1 MSAESDIN
9 LDHPTLQRLE
19 ALADLMDAKFKIP
32 GIPIRFGID
41 ALVGL
46 IPVAGDTVNLSIS
59 GYIVFEAIRLGARK
73 RDIVK
78 MLFNIFLD
86 WLIGLIPLIG
96 DLFDVAWKCNVRN
109 INLLKE
115 SLVKKSGRMRLEE
128 KRQLERSS

>member
-1 MSAESDIN
+1 MTDQVDMEPI
-9 LDHPTLQRLE
+9 HPAMPRLE

-32 GIPIRFGID
+32 GLPIRFGID

-46 IPVAGDTVNLSIS
+46 IPVAGDTVNLSLS
-59 GYIVFEAIRLGARK
+59 AYIVAEAFRLGARK
-73 RDIVK
+73 RDIAR

-115 SLVKKSGRMRLEE
+115 SLVKTSGRLHLEE
-128 KRQLERSS
+128 KRRFER

>member
-1 MSAESDIN
+1 MTDQVDMEPI
-9 LDHPTLQRLE
+9 HPAMPRLE

-32 GIPIRFGID
+32 GLPIRFGID

-59 GYIVFEAIRLGARK
+59 AYIVAEAFRLGARK
-73 RDIVK
+73 RDIAR

-96 DLFDVAWKCNVRN
+96 DIFDITWKCNIRN

-115 SLVKKSGRMRLEE
+115 SLIRKTALPRLEE
-128 KRQLERSS
+128 RRQFR